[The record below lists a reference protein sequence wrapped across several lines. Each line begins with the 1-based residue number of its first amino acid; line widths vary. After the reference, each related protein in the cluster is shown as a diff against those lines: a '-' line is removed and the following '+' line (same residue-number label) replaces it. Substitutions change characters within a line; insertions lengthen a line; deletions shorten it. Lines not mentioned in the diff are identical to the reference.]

1 MYLRN
6 VYRQLKMVNILAV
19 IAAVTLTAATSFAQ
33 VRIGLDVA
41 TLQENRSSTQ
51 VSSIGRTLYDLYLNV
66 GFKKEFPLYLA
77 LGYLNISSVENYE
90 DSSYTKLT
98 STNAYV
104 GANYHFWHKNAASLL
119 VGAFYAPYAK
129 LAVKEREGSE
139 TWDGT
144 TIIAKVAGSFSM
156 GKKAKFNAGV
166 YYISESFDTRATGS
180 LTTKSSF
187 TQSYLLPSIG
197 VAVGF

>member
-6 VYRQLKMVNILAV
+6 VYRQLSLVNIL
-19 IAAVTLTAATSFAQ
+19 IAAAVVIFTAVPAFAQ
-33 VRIGLDVA
+33 VRVGLDIA

-66 GFKKEFPLYLA
+66 GFKKESPLYLA
-77 LGYLNISSVENYE
+77 LGYMNVSSVENYE
-90 DSSYTKLT
+90 DSSYTKLS

-104 GANYHFWHKNAASLL
+104 GANYHFWHKNSSSLL
-119 VGAFYAPYAK
+119 LGVYYAPYAK
-129 LAVKEREGSE
+129 LSVKEREGSE

-144 TIIAKVAGSFSM
+144 TIIAKASGSFNV
-156 GKKAKFNAGV
+156 GKRTKFNAGV

-197 VAVGF
+197 VAIAF